1 MSLIPLSKKC
11 IELDIGKKDKNEI
24 LEYLISLIDISGNVN
39 DIKQFKKDIFDREKK
54 ITTGI
59 GSGIAIPHAK
69 SLGIDNFSIAFAR
82 SKKGLDFASMDNNP
96 VYLFFILGAPVEHD
110 DEYLKG
116 MSELSGLLKDPEFR
130 QALIDADSK
139 DEIFDL
145 ITGGE

>member
-1 MSLIPLSKKC
+1 MSLIPLCKKC
-11 IELDIGKKDKNEI
+11 IELDIHEKDKNAI
-24 LEYLISLIDISGNVN
+24 LEHLISLIDKCGSLS
-39 DIKQFKKDIFDREKK
+39 DTKQFSKDIFNREKK

-69 SLGIDNFSIAFAR
+69 SDGIESFSIAFAR
-82 SKKGLDFASMDNNP
+82 SKDGVDFASMDNNP
-96 VYLFFILGAPVEHD
+96 VHLFFILGAPTDHD

-116 MSELSGLLKDPEFR
+116 MSELSSLLKAPEFR
-130 QALIDADSK
+130 QALIDADTE